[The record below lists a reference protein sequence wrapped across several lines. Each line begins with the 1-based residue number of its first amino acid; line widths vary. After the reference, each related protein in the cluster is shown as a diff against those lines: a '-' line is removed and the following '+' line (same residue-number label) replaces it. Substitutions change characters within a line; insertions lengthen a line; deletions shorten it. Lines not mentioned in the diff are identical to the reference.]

1 MRRGIPLTD
10 QDRIPWIRSP
20 CRAVQEWAAQGRNV
34 VLACSRARRSTD
46 GIEMHCAMPSRIAN
60 HSASPTSTA
69 ATRRSTGGCATA
81 SGTSCPSHCCGVSSQ
96 GGTSAPALSRPSE
109 TVGASR
115 PASIALRCRERRRR
129 ASQLGRRPW
138 RVRNKGPRA
147 EGPGRRIAG
156 RKRIAEH
163 LVDLILS
170 PLKRRPR
177 WPPRRRHPTR
187 NEANDSPVVDE
198 ATGHHAPGLIVSAAR
213 SGPDGAFPDGA
224 FGVVPIVVP
233 PFARLLRNA
242 YVAIGRALQPL
253 DVADADVAVAFS
265 SRLHALLVKRPAVL
279 GARRFCA
286 PTVADH

>member
-1 MRRGIPLTD
+1 MKH
-10 QDRIPWIRSP
+10 
-20 CRAVQEWAAQGRNV
+20 AV
-34 VLACSRARRSTD
+34 VLAVLALLDAC
-46 GIEMHCAMPSRIAN
+46 
-60 HSASPTSTA
+60 
-69 ATRRSTGGCATA
+69 TRN
-81 SGTSCPSHCCGVSSQ
+81 P
-96 GGTSAPALSRPSE
+96 
-109 TVGASR
+109 
-115 PASIALRCRERRRR
+115 
-129 ASQLGRRPW
+129 
-138 RVRNKGPRA
+138 

-177 WPPRRRHPTR
+177 RRHGR
-187 NEANDSPVVDE
+187 APVGHFACVRHRLLSATARALE

-213 SGPDGAFPDGA
+213 SRPDGAFPDGA

-286 PTVADH
+286 P

>member
-1 MRRGIPLTD
+1 
-10 QDRIPWIRSP
+10 
-20 CRAVQEWAAQGRNV
+20 
-34 VLACSRARRSTD
+34 
-46 GIEMHCAMPSRIAN
+46 MH
-60 HSASPTSTA
+60 
-69 ATRRSTGGCATA
+69 
-81 SGTSCPSHCCGVSSQ
+81 Q

-177 WPPRRRHPTR
+177 RRHGR
-187 NEANDSPVVDE
+187 APVGHFACVRHRLLSATARALE

-265 SRLHALLVKRPAVL
+265 SCLAAIVSILLLSPGPPPGVRGAGRRCYSGIGAAMQRGTGATTGLSRPRRPWHCWRAFRRGKR
-279 GARRFCA
+279 
-286 PTVADH
+286 